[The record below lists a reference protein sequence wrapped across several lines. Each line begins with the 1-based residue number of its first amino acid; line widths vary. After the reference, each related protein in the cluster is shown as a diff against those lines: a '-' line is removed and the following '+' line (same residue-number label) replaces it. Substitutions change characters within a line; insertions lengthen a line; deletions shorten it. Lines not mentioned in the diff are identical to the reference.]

1 MKPSRIFEAK
11 QSNHSASNPAGAG
24 RDFISPGLASA
35 ACRAHSAAGSELI
48 ISVSDRREDEED
60 AAGCAEKQTHHPE
73 WTSLCER
80 GDRRDS
86 NRDLEHGHAAR
97 EDFVLVKV

>member
-1 MKPSRIFEAK
+1 M
-11 QSNHSASNPAGAG
+11 
-24 RDFISPGLASA
+24 
-35 ACRAHSAAGSELI
+35 
-48 ISVSDRREDEED
+48 SDRREDEKG
-60 AAGCAEKQTHHPE
+60 AAGCPEKQAYNPKPG
-73 WTSLCER
+73 SFCER